1 MKLKRFLSLVALLA
15 VAGVVYSI
23 HSQMA
28 PKPLRSFVATTIMS
42 SPQKGSPSLSTSTL
56 AKAVRTDGSWV
67 EIWTRNI
74 GGQDKHERDIHDFK
88 NGMVIVVEDATQSVV
103 RNSIPPGEYKHRLVP
118 AVSCDGSPAGQILGV
133 EVNYAETTQD
143 ITGNEQGDAI
153 ELEKSWAV
161 PDLGCFV
168 LQKETIWTRKS
179 DGVLLVDT
187 KITPISMSFQKVDEF
202 FEIPTSYTERTKEEV
217 LSRLNKLTQQGLPR
231 ESSRVRESPE
241 NPD

>member
-1 MKLKRFLSLVALLA
+1 MKLKGFLTLVALLT

-23 HSQMA
+23 RSQMS
-28 PKPLRSFVATTIMS
+28 PKPLRSFMVTTIMS
-42 SPQKGSPSLSTSTL
+42 SPQNGSPYLSTETF

-88 NGMVIVVEDATQSVV
+88 NGMLIMVEDATQSVV
-103 RNSIPPGEYKHRLVP
+103 RKSIPPDEYKHRLAP
-118 AVSCDGSPAGQILGV
+118 AVSCEGSPAGRILGLD
-133 EVNYAETTQD
+133 VNYAETTQN
-143 ITGNEQGDAI
+143 ITGNEQGDATALI
-153 ELEKSWAV
+153 KSWVV

-168 LQKETIWTRKS
+168 LQKETIWTRNS

-187 KITPISMSFQKVDEF
+187 KITPISVSFQPVDEF

-217 LSRLNKLTQQGLPR
+217 LRLLNK
-231 ESSRVRESPE
+231 
-241 NPD
+241 